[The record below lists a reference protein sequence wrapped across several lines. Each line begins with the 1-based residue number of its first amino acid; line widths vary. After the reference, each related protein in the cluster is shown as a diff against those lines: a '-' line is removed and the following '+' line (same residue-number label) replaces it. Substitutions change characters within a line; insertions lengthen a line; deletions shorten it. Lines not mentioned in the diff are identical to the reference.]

1 LVQARHCATLS
12 FFFLSF
18 FFFFSLKNV
27 KQDLFKTKVPATHN
41 LVRGVSAPTNTAA
54 PPVNLPPLPPLKH
67 STATKG
73 PRRPLAA
80 KGLPGSAAAATTAPS
95 NAVSSSPAKKARPTP
110 TAVPPPGKRDRVVAA
125 TIAPVA
131 PSSQPVVSATGKRE
145 RGATTSRSASA
156 AAAAASAAAAAAS
169 ASAQTSMLDDHEDGE
184 VIDKE
189 TAAEGTDWLK
199 RESKRA
205 EADKTFAEIVGVASP
220 KRARISPHPG
230 TSDVKPVRAAK
241 AAAAIAVA
249 PRASSSTT
257 RAAAAAATPTAA
269 TPTPT
274 ATDTA
279 RLSSS
284 APTAESAAPT
294 RASTTASTTR
304 PKSAEPTAT
313 VSPPNASANKMT
325 DKQRSDSMQ
334 LQAKKLKHLGD
345 AMLKDSPDEQ
355 ERKEAYQSL
364 LSAGLL
370 WLESVS
376 VNNKPRDLLKSTAN
390 YFAYH
395 ISNLDSL
402 PRYASCFLRCRAVTL
417 AQLARCNDVEFGK
430 QVTAQTNK
438 QIDAARSELKA
449 HGNNPG
455 NAVRKFFATDGPADQ
470 IVRHC
475 DALNDAREKWSRAAQ
490 LWQAE
495 GCAPLAWPG
504 DGDFIS
510 MPLPD
515 FVEFVRKNL
524 ALLLGE

>member
-1 LVQARHCATLS
+1 
-12 FFFLSF
+12 
-18 FFFFSLKNV
+18 
-27 KQDLFKTKVPATHN
+27 
-41 LVRGVSAPTNTAA
+41 
-54 PPVNLPPLPPLKH
+54 
-67 STATKG
+67 
-73 PRRPLAA
+73 
-80 KGLPGSAAAATTAPS
+80 
-95 NAVSSSPAKKARPTP
+95 
-110 TAVPPPGKRDRVVAA
+110 
-125 TIAPVA
+125 
-131 PSSQPVVSATGKRE
+131 
-145 RGATTSRSASA
+145 
-156 AAAAASAAAAAAS
+156 
-169 ASAQTSMLDDHEDGE
+169 MLEDHEDGE

-189 TAAEGTDWLK
+189 TTAEATDWLK
-199 RESKRA
+199 RENKRA
-205 EADKTFAEIVGVASP
+205 EAAKTFAEIVGVASP
-220 KRARISPHPG
+220 KRARISPHPSS
-230 TSDVKPVRAAK
+230 SDVKPVRAAK
-241 AAAAIAVA
+241 AVAAIAVA

-284 APTAESAAPT
+284 APTADSVAPA

-313 VSPPNASANKMT
+313 AATVSPLNASASKMT

-345 AMLKDSPDEQ
+345 AMLKDAPDEQ

-395 ISNLDSL
+395 IGNLDSL

-455 NAVRKFFATDGPADQ
+455 NTVRKFFATDGPADQ

-475 DALNDAREKWSRAAQ
+475 DALNDAREKWSRATQ
-490 LWQAE
+490 LWQSE

-504 DGDFIS
+504 DGDFMS